1 MKFITS
7 WKTVG
12 CFAGISLASL
22 LAGCSHQPLSA
33 SDCGR
38 HATGGSG
45 LLGLIAAAGAFDR
58 EARPD
63 CRPSGYAVVTS
74 APYIPPNEVW
84 MPPDPAPLADNSPRF
99 LVPGGGGTL
108 MEIGG
113 GSQQLLVP
121 AGGGSF
127 LEMP

>member
-12 CFAGISLASL
+12 CFAAGIVLASL
-22 LAGCSHQPLSA
+22 AGCAQQASSWGSA
-33 SDCGR
+33 SDYWVIG
-38 HATGGSG
+38 
-45 LLGLIAAAGAFDR
+45 D
-58 EARPD
+58 
-63 CRPSGYAVVTS
+63 
-74 APYIPPNEVW
+74 IPPNAVW
-84 MPPDPAPLADNSPRF
+84 MPSDPAPLPNNSPRL

-108 MEIGG
+108 MEIGS